1 MDKGL
6 DRAVETGSELEFWGE
21 GTQSAAGNGRRM
33 EGPQAAHRHV
43 PNEA

>member
-6 DRAVETGSELEFWGE
+6 DGAVATGSELEFWGD
-21 GTQSAAGNGRRM
+21 GTQLAAGNGRM
-33 EGPQAAHRHV
+33 EGQEAAHRHV